1 MNYLLQLVAFRKRRM
16 ADPITANAICLWY
29 ILHEYANQIG
39 FPETFTCTNTA
50 LQSLA
55 GMGPMTL
62 YRARQSLCRGG
73 YILYRNGTRDTCGTY
88 RLTDLTADYRQVKQS
103 DIQTDIQ
110 TDMQTDIQ
118 SDIQTDMQTD
128 TDPVTLPKQDLNKT
142 KHKNKKGSP
151 PRCKETDELFGDFWK
166 AYPKKQAKSEAL
178 KAFAALA
185 PDRELTDRMVASL
198 ALAVLTQNWREDGGR
213 FIPNPATWL
222 RGKRWE
228 DESLPQKEPF
238 AFSDGK
244 GGCPY

>member
-39 FPETFTCTNTA
+39 FPETFTCTNT
-50 LQSLA
+50 
-55 GMGPMTL
+55 TL
-62 YRARQSLCRGG
+62 CAESNMLIRRMQRAREDLYSHG
-73 YILYRNGTRDTCGTY
+73 YIGYEEGSGNACGTY
-88 RLTDLTADYRQVKQS
+88 RIYDLRIGYDAQHDAPDVAQYDARH
-103 DIQTDIQ
+103 
-110 TDMQTDIQ
+110 
-118 SDIQTDMQTD
+118 D
-128 TDPVTLPKQDLNKT
+128 TQCDAQMITLPKQDLNKT

-151 PRCKETDELFGDFWK
+151 ARCKESDELFDDFWK

-185 PDRELTDRMVASL
+185 PDRELTDRMVASI